1 MALDTHGANGEPWTG
16 FDLDGTLAVYD
27 KWRGVA
33 NIGKP
38 IKPMCD
44 LIRKLHD
51 EGKSVKIL
59 TARVAPR
66 KDGSH
71 HLARV
76 FVARWCRAN
85 LGFVPPITHEKDA
98 LMETLYDDRVHAVEQ
113 NTGKVL
119 NMAKFKVGD
128 KVYIRWKDGQTEYG
142 RVVGFKPD
150 GKVIMAPDAFKGVG
164 QIISEERAFHLANAE
179 AARNA
184 EPIPDLVWRIMKLY
198 FKGKLKDAKA
208 LYQKNIGMRDLMMAY
223 MKHEGMW
230 AENLDRIFTNAARN
244 AAGYVDADKVM
255 IYQGDA
261 VVFKSDY
268 RAHKDD
274 DEWLDRNGDTV
285 REVRGDEVKIGPSA
299 NDWVK
304 AKDLMVWHNSR
315 AVSRNA
321 VVQKALNATRSRT
334 TNAVVAKAMN
344 AVACN
349 AKFRVFLDNGRETE
363 IVATS
368 ESSASDKVLQ
378 KFKFWGDKAPK
389 VSRVVRLKP
398 VVSGRFVGK
407 ANGLEYYVDYTDD
420 LGFAK
425 KYGKDGTNVTE
436 IHINTP
442 YLKDEDG
449 RERRHI
455 VYTWSRGSEW
465 IGDKFKHPDFP
476 DAARAAR
483 DLAAKLI
490 RSNPNVA
497 KIGDDTND
505 WR

>member
-1 MALDTHGANGEPWTG
+1 
-16 FDLDGTLAVYD
+16 
-27 KWRGVA
+27 
-33 NIGKP
+33 
-38 IKPMCD
+38 
-44 LIRKLHD
+44 
-51 EGKSVKIL
+51 
-59 TARVAPR
+59 
-66 KDGSH
+66 
-71 HLARV
+71 
-76 FVARWCRAN
+76 
-85 LGFVPPITHEKDA
+85 
-98 LMETLYDDRVHAVEQ
+98 
-113 NTGKVL
+113 
-119 NMAKFKVGD
+119 MAKFKVGD
-128 KVYIRWKDGQTEYG
+128 KVYIRRNAARSRNDILG
-142 RVVGFKPD
+142 RNKPGARVSVELRTRPIV
-150 GKVIMAPDAFKGVG
+150 GKVLQYGGRPIVEYSPTTRTRFTGTLIKQNGYKWDIKSDSGEIYKDV
-164 QIISEERAFHLANAE
+164 SEADFDLIDSSNAVRSTNAVIAKALNA

-184 EPIPDLVWRIMKLY
+184 NFRGSAWDRALAVSVRPK
-198 FKGKLKDAKA
+198 FSKG
-208 LYQKNIGMRDLMMAY
+208 NR
-223 MKHEGMW
+223 
-230 AENLDRIFTNAARN
+230 
-244 AAGYVDADKVM
+244 VKVVGHPM
-255 IYQGDA
+255 EDG
-261 VVFKSDY
+261 
-268 RAHKDD
+268 
-274 DEWLDRNGDTV
+274 
-285 REVRGDEVKIGPSA
+285 VRGIVEKTFPSGQVLITTGY
-299 NDWVK
+299 D
-304 AKDLMVWHNSR
+304 KDGHPYTVQVHQSYLVRNS
-315 AVSRNA
+315 
-321 VVQKALNATRSRT
+321 VVQKALNA
-334 TNAVVAKAMN
+334 A
-344 AVACN
+344 ACN

-378 KFKFWGDKAPK
+378 KFKFRGDKAPK

>member
-1 MALDTHGANGEPWTG
+1 MAN
-16 FDLDGTLAVYD
+16 
-27 KWRGVA
+27 
-33 NIGKP
+33 
-38 IKPMCD
+38 
-44 LIRKLHD
+44 
-51 EGKSVKIL
+51 
-59 TARVAPR
+59 
-66 KDGSH
+66 
-71 HLARV
+71 
-76 FVARWCRAN
+76 
-85 LGFVPPITHEKDA
+85 
-98 LMETLYDDRVHAVEQ
+98 
-113 NTGKVL
+113 
-119 NMAKFKVGD
+119 FKVGD
-128 KVYIRWKDGQTEYG
+128 RVRIKNPNKQIGQDDGTYEVTLIRPDGMVSIKAPSEK
-142 RVVGFKPD
+142 VGFAVRPEQLIANARARSTNSIVAKALNAVARNASGLDGLIADLDSRKYDSINWMPKVIGPGTLYPD
-150 GKVIMAPDAFKGVG
+150 GMKFPTGLGYDDEEKVRAAWKSGKYASVVLYKGGSKRGEIPVNAAT
-164 QIISEERAFHLANAE
+164 STVRAKACNA

-184 EPIPDLVWRIMKLY
+184 NFRGSAWDRALAVSVRPK
-198 FKGKLKDAKA
+198 FSKG
-208 LYQKNIGMRDLMMAY
+208 NR
-223 MKHEGMW
+223 
-230 AENLDRIFTNAARN
+230 
-244 AAGYVDADKVM
+244 VKVVGHPM
-255 IYQGDA
+255 EDG
-261 VVFKSDY
+261 
-268 RAHKDD
+268 
-274 DEWLDRNGDTV
+274 
-285 REVRGDEVKIGPSA
+285 VRGIVEKTFPSGQVLITTGY
-299 NDWVK
+299 D
-304 AKDLMVWHNSR
+304 KDGHPYTVQVHQSYLVRNS
-315 AVSRNA
+315 
-321 VVQKALNATRSRT
+321 VVQKALNVASDDPD
-334 TNAVVAKAMN
+334 ALEAAKALQTAIRSAESAIGSAKKAKNPGAKRNVKMIADALENLRIAFYGVRVAN
-344 AVACN
+344 AAACN